1 MELTKI
7 CCGIAAAIL
16 LTAHCDAA
24 SWDVVVNGKAFH
36 INAERNWNEDNWGLG
51 FEREFGGHRR
61 WVPFAVGNG
70 FRDSMNHMSYMGGG
84 GIKRRFRP
92 GGWMGDLHLD
102 VGLVGFVMQR
112 RNIRDG
118 NPFPG
123 LLPVVSIGNRRV
135 ALNLTYL
142 PGSAVDSV
150 TQSRRVD
157 PNMDGVLF
165 LQAKFSLDYVLPSGR

>member
-1 MELTKI
+1 MNFIKLF
-7 CCGIAAAIL
+7 CCLAAIIL
-16 LTAHCDAA
+16 ISNDSYAA

-36 INAERNWNEDNWGLG
+36 LDSDRDWNEDNWGLG
-51 FEREFGGHRR
+51 FEREFAGHR
-61 WVPFAVGNG
+61 WVPFVVGNG

-84 GIKRRFRP
+84 GLKRRFRP
-92 GGWMGDLHLD
+92 GGWMRDLHVD
-102 VGLVGFVMQR
+102 IGLVGFVMR
-112 RNIRDG
+112 RQNIRDG

-123 LLPVVSIGNRRV
+123 LLPVVSIGNRRA

-150 TQSRRVD
+150 TDRKRVD

-165 LQAKFSLDYVLPSGR
+165 LQAKFSFDYFLPSVR